1 MLPIS
6 ELWWGEGYGVEEGA
20 DFRADEGRAAVW
32 WGIQCPISGG
42 SCLRVGETGFGV
54 GEVTFMEGVLD

>member
-1 MLPIS
+1 M
-6 ELWWGEGYGVEEGA
+6 EEGA